1 MRIEASEVK
10 EKLYELLGKLEY
22 GEENMVV
29 ITHRGQPVARLVD
42 YYSNPLLHKLGLAK
56 GKLSVPDDFDPNNE
70 EITELF
76 GAN

>member
-1 MRIEASEVK
+1 MRIEASEAK

-42 YYSNPLLHKLGLAK
+42 YYSNPLPRRLGLAK
-56 GKLSVPDDFDPNNE
+56 GKLSVPDDFDSDNE
-70 EITELF
+70 ELSELF